1 NGGGR
6 QDTDWNVCEAHG
18 FSQTGMSAPPMMK
31 CRQMLPS
38 DGGRTR
44 QVVTPAATLNNNR
57 NAERRTHMLAGTG
70 ALWYYL

>member
-1 NGGGR
+1 
-6 QDTDWNVCEAHG
+6 
-18 FSQTGMSAPPMMK
+18 MMK